1 MSRTQLPFLE
11 VLRHVSYVLPLQ
23 SRKTAIDAGLNPNNL
38 PKSSVLPNIIII
50 RSSPTLPR
58 VTTQPRP
65 GLPTSHWSDT
75 ALARPKRRRNAAAI
89 SRLREAGRAHDR
101 FLSPR
106 EATTPLSDRFRAIKE
121 PHELSAQE
129 RLTRNAGAIPDPFR
143 QPPRPDYLALRD
155 RRTSRS
161 DGYNRRSAGTILAL
175 SPSTG
180 ASDIERQVSAG
191 SVWTVGSIAPAGG
204 PAVDTGRGLLLESGT
219 NAPLYRAPF
228 ASGRPRSSEDNERHE
243 GRLAHALDINRA
255 QRVLTFDTFSTFPR
269 YKKKAPG
276 QHFMSNL
283 TTTWTGTEWVNDG
296 YPSRSLTPLVYGD
309 DYYCSVMVFCP
320 NCDVIAVG
328 LGNFVYGWSETSE
341 VSLLNRG
348 GGDGVWVSSLSF
360 SSEVG
365 FNSIL
370 ACGRSNGTVSLV
382 SLLDSEG
389 ADELPPVFKPS
400 PRFEAQ
406 HPRAVASLSWS
417 PIPTTRPSLNPNNP
431 GVPVQTENLLVGEDV
446 GDVYYYSVEWPSP
459 WEAAEDN
466 WRGSMTLLAC
476 IKAHSQQICG
486 LAWSPDG
493 SQFATGGND
502 NLCCLYNT
510 NTIAESEPAHDNTFS
525 DISTFQWS
533 ATSDSVLSND
543 PIMDY
548 LGIRDVVN
556 LVAPM
561 RNRRPAPTPFP
572 GSNATTA
579 SVTPAPLRSSILS
592 LGHNDRN
599 QPQNLPTAAAQAS
612 ITLPKMH
619 SRSAALKVW
628 RHQAAVKALAFCP
641 WQPNLLATGGGSTDK
656 MIHFF
661 HTTSGAALAT
671 ISVSAQV
678 TSLTWSTTRRE
689 LAATFGYA
697 QPEHS
702 VRIAIF
708 SWPECTMIGCVKWH
722 GEHRALC
729 AIAYPGGPRGL
740 HSQELTEGGPSS
752 RTSTGLMSTLYSR
765 RRSKSKRDGC
775 LVVAGSDESVKFH
788 EVWGMGAGALSTSL
802 GSGALGGSD
811 ILEMSEGIDKEGEVI
826 R

>member
-1 MSRTQLPFLE
+1 PEPPNPDQRQL
-11 VLRHVSYVLPLQ
+11 
-23 SRKTAIDAGLNPNNL
+23 NL
-38 PKSSVLPNIIII
+38 TPITPA
-50 RSSPTLPR
+50 TLPR
-58 VTTQPRP
+58 VTVQPRP
-65 GLPTSHWSDT
+65 GLPTPHWSDT
-75 ALARPKRRRNAAAI
+75 ALIRPKRRHNTLANP
-89 SRLREAGRAHDR
+89 RLREPGRAHDR

-106 EATTPLSDRFRAIKE
+106 EVTTPLSDRFRAIKE
-121 PHELSAQE
+121 PHELSVEE
-129 RLTRNAGAIPDPFR
+129 RLTRNDEATPDPFR

-161 DGYNRRSAGTILAL
+161 DGHNRRSAGTVLAMY
-175 SPSTG
+175 PSAG
-180 ASDIERQVSAG
+180 ASDLERQVSAG
-191 SVWTVGSIAPAGG
+191 SMWTVGGMAPAGG
-204 PAVDTGRGLLLESGT
+204 SAVDTGRGLLLESGT

-243 GRLAHALDINRA
+243 GRLAQALDINRA
-255 QRVLTFDTFSTFPR
+255 QRVLAYDNFSTFPR
-269 YKKKAPG
+269 CKRKVSG
-276 QHFMSNL
+276 QHFIPRV
-283 TTTWTGTEWVNDG
+283 TTTWTGTEWVNDT
-296 YPSRSLTPLVYGD
+296 YTTREQLPPINNQRPFNANHLTHMGGLENIHSIPNEPFRVLDATGLRD
-309 DYYCSVMVFCP
+309 DYYCSVMSFCS

-328 LGNFVYGWSETSE
+328 LGNCVYGWSETSE
-341 VSLLNRG
+341 VSLLNKGRS
-348 GGDGVWVSSLSF
+348 DGTWVSSLSF
-360 SSEVG
+360 SSEG
-365 FNSIL
+365 GLNSIL

-389 ADELPPVFKPS
+389 ADELPPVFAELEPGPYHSPFSESQQPWRSRPDGKPS
-400 PRFEAQ
+400 GGR
-406 HPRAVASLSWS
+406 RCWRCLLLLGRMAS
-417 PIPTTRPSLNPNNP
+417 P
-431 GVPVQTENLLVGEDV
+431 
-446 GDVYYYSVEWPSP
+446 P

-466 WRGSMTLLAC
+466 YRGSMTLLAC

-486 LAWSPDG
+486 LAWSSDG

-510 NTIAESEPAHDNTFS
+510 NTIAETEPVQDDALPDV
-525 DISTFQWS
+525 STFQWS
-533 ATSDSVLSND
+533 AASDSVLPHDSILDN
-543 PIMDY
+543 
-548 LGIRDVVN
+548 LGVRDVVN
-556 LVAPM
+556 LVTPI
-561 RNRRPAPTPFP
+561 RNSRPPPTPST
-572 GSNATTA
+572 GANA
-579 SVTPAPLRSSILS
+579 STPAPLRSSVLS
-592 LGHNDRN
+592 LGLGDRN
-599 QPQNLPTAAAQAS
+599 QHNNLPAAAARAS
-612 ITLPKMH
+612 INLPKMH

-678 TSLTWSTTRRE
+678 TSLTWSTRRRE

-697 QPEHS
+697 QPDHS
-702 VRIAIF
+702 VRIAVF
-708 SWPECTMIGCVKWH
+708 SWPECAMIGCVRWH

-740 HSQELTEGGPSS
+740 HSQEFAESGPSS
-752 RTSTGLMSTLYSR
+752 RTSTRAARTSYSR
-765 RRSKSKRDGC
+765 RRSKPKRDGC

-811 ILEMSEGIDKEGEVI
+811 ILEMAEGIDKEGDVI